1 MDLSELSAYKK
12 KRAKIRLSYLLL
24 DIFLGGFIV
33 GVVLMTTLG
42 RPSSNAPAIGSG
54 GYPFVLVEFYWD
66 QGWDSGLNV
75 FSPSVFHS
83 TQLDQPIV
91 PEHSLHTL
99 GFASPANAANSRLWL
114 PYDLLSGYFDVGQT
128 FPAQS
133 ISMDGFYLEPTEGL
147 QMANSERDQT
157 VDGKG
162 YGYLWIENPCYG
174 KWKFALRHV
183 EETLSQSSQNVM
195 VRVSYSQGDLDA
207 DTNVNKDNSGPINAT
222 LKVDSALYETI
233 AGINEIEV
241 ILDAEVLK
249 RAECPAS

>member
-1 MDLSELSAYKK
+1 MNLSELSAYKK
-12 KRAKIRLSYLLL
+12 RRAKTRLSYLLL

-42 RPSSNAPAIGSG
+42 RPARTAPATGSG

-66 QGWDSGLNV
+66 PGLNV
-75 FSPSVFHS
+75 FSPSVSHS
-83 TQLDQPIV
+83 AQIDQPITAA
-91 PEHSLHTL
+91 HSLHTP
-99 GFASPANAANSRLWL
+99 GFASPANAPNSRLWL
-114 PYDLLSGYFDVGQT
+114 PYDLLSGYFEVGQT

-147 QMANSERDQT
+147 KMAKADRDPT

-162 YGYLWIENPCYG
+162 FGYVWIENPCYG

-183 EETLSQSSQNVM
+183 EETLSSSGQNVM
-195 VRVSYSQGDLDA
+195 VRVSYSYGDLDA
-207 DTNVNKDNSGPINAT
+207 ESNVDGDNSGPINAVRD
-222 LKVDSALYETI
+222 VDNALYETI

-241 ILDAEVLK
+241 VLDAEVLR
-249 RAECPAS
+249 RAECPAT